1 MEPLKNDDEGI
12 FGLSEAARRRAAYE
26 AKACEM
32 FDDPSVPYN
41 NTEEFLVYLDI
52 MASKSKKI
60 NRQKLENRINGVNKQ
75 SLLITISVDNKIPE
89 SATIAEMDDV
99 MEHFKKSNYK
109 WLKNGA
115 YTYEFYSGRESTW
128 NPHIHICSDKIGISA
143 SQIRQAIDR
152 SPCRKKTKTYNTNVV
167 CGTDD
172 QHERYVRGEKQDS
185 KELNTI
191 KDNEFR
197 KRFKIKSFYNL

>member
-1 MEPLKNDDEGI
+1 
-12 FGLSEAARRRAAYE
+12 
-26 AKACEM
+26 M

-41 NTEEFLVYLDI
+41 NTEEFLIYLDI
-52 MASKSKKI
+52 MANKAKKLQ
-60 NRQKLENRINGVNKQ
+60 RQKLENRIAGVNKQ
-75 SLLITISVDNKIPE
+75 TLLITISVDNSMNEAK
-89 SATIAEMDDV
+89 TIDEMDEV
-99 MEHFKKSNYK
+99 MEQFKKSNYK
-109 WLKNGA
+109 WLKNAA
-115 YTYEFYSGRESTW
+115 YTYEFYSGRASTW

-185 KELNTI
+185 KESNTL

-197 KRFKIKSFYNL
+197 EKYKIKSYYNL